1 MTEFPKVPLFLMASV
16 NDEALPETTDPNF
29 QFDYVDIS
37 SVENHQILTD
47 LQPYTFKNS
56 PSRARRRAKRGDVV
70 ISTVRTYLRAIAS
83 VETEHVNLVFSTGF
97 AVVRPKPNLCDPDF
111 LRAALLS
118 NGFIDNV
125 VANSN
130 GVSYPAINASD
141 LMQLRVPLP
150 DLETQR
156 RIADYLDKEISEM
169 DAMIEEFESLVES
182 LEVRKVL
189 LIDKY
194 VLEESDT
201 DKMRL
206 AFFGEAITGITYSPQ
221 DIVDDGGI
229 AVYRSGNVQNS
240 RIDRTDLVY
249 VDLEIDDRY
258 RFKEGDILMCSRNG
272 SAKLVGKNA
281 LVEPED
287 TGRSWGAFMTVIR
300 TSINDYLYW
309 FYRSSRFR
317 ELQGG
322 FATTTINQLT
332 IGFLNSM
339 VIPVPPKERRE
350 EIVETLNRE
359 VSKMDALI
367 EESTQLIEN
376 LKARKTALITA
387 VVTGRKKV

>member
-1 MTEFPKVPLFLMASV
+1 
-16 NDEALPETTDPNF
+16 
-29 QFDYVDIS
+29 
-37 SVENHQILTD
+37 
-47 LQPYTFKNS
+47 
-56 PSRARRRAKRGDVV
+56 
-70 ISTVRTYLRAIAS
+70 
-83 VETEHVNLVFSTGF
+83 
-97 AVVRPKPNLCDPDF
+97 
-111 LRAALLS
+111 
-118 NGFIDNV
+118 
-125 VANSN
+125 
-130 GVSYPAINASD
+130 
-141 LMQLRVPLP
+141 
-150 DLETQR
+150 
-156 RIADYLDKEISEM
+156 M
-169 DAMIEEFESLVES
+169 DALIDEFKELVES
-182 LEVRKVL
+182 LETRKVS

-194 VLEESDT
+194 VLGEPDT

-240 RIDRTDLVY
+240 RVDRTDLVY
-249 VDLEIDDRY
+249 VNLEIGDKY

-281 LVEPED
+281 LVEPKD
-287 TGRSWGAFMTVIR
+287 IGRSWGAFMTVIR

-339 VIPVPPKERRE
+339 VIPVPSKERRQ

-359 VSKMDALI
+359 VSKMDTLI
-367 EESTQLIEN
+367 EESTRLIEN
-376 LKARKTALITA
+376 LKARKTALITE
-387 VVTGRKKV
+387 VVTGRKEV